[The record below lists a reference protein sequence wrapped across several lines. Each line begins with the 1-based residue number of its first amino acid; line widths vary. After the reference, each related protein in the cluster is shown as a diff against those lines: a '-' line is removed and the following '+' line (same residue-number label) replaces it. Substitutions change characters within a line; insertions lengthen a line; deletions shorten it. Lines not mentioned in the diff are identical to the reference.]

1 MGRGEVAEAELRV
14 GVCGAGGAELEAE
27 MTSKTLLGRI
37 AEPDEIMGAALFLAS
52 PASSFVTGAVLVVDG
67 GVIA

>member
-1 MGRGEVAEAELRV
+1 MLGS
-14 GVCGAGGAELEAE
+14 GGPELEAE
-27 MTSKTLLGRI
+27 MAGKTLLGRV

-52 PASSFVTGAVLVVDG
+52 RASSFVTGAVFVVDG